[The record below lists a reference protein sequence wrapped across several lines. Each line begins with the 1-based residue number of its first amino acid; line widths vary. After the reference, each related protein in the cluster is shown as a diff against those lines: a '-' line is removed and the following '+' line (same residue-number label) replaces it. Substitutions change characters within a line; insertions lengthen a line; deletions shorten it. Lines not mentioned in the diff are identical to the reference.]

1 INPFLFLENGELDA
15 TTTTLYIK
23 TKRKKMTKWVKT
35 IITPFKKARTFFN
48 NNQQSPRDSPREK
61 KSQEEDQDKHV
72 VDLQGEVMACGYEDV
87 QVMWSIL
94 DKSKAIRT

>member
-1 INPFLFLENGELDA
+1 MFLENGELDA

-35 IITPFKKARTFFN
+35 ITTPFRKARTFFN

-61 KSQEEDQDKHV
+61 KSQEEGMYN
-72 VDLQGEVMACGYEDV
+72 LC
-87 QVMWSIL
+87 I
-94 DKSKAIRT
+94 I